1 MKRINDEE
9 LSCVRKPNQ
18 SLLAQ
23 IKKLKVEKKTQP
35 KLDPHVNKKYPV
47 NKETMT
53 DPIEVG
59 ISSMLKYKKGKYSV
73 STHKH
78 LMINK

>member
-1 MKRINDEE
+1 MQRMNVEE

-35 KLDPHVNKKYPV
+35 KLDPHFNKEHPV
-47 NKETMT
+47 NKETMNHLV
-53 DPIEVG
+53 EVG
-59 ISSMLKYKKGKYSV
+59 I
-73 STHKH
+73 
-78 LMINK
+78 

>member
-1 MKRINDEE
+1 MQRMNDEE
-9 LSCVRKPNQ
+9 LSCVRNPNQ

-35 KLDPHVNKKYPV
+35 KLYPHVNKEHQV

-53 DPIEVG
+53 DLVEVG
-59 ISSMLKYKKGKYSV
+59 ISSNV
-73 STHKH
+73 EV
-78 LMINK
+78 